1 MCRLVGEIVG
11 GRLGYGVGGK
21 EVGLGVGIGL
31 MGDSVGDI
39 VGETDSQ
46 RLLSTCIT
54 VDSHAFVGSVS
65 DTMSHTIFSSG
76 GCAFPGC
83 GSSYIK

>member
-1 MCRLVGEIVG
+1 MCRLVGETVG
-11 GRLGYGVGGK
+11 GRLGYGEGYGVGFGVGMLVGGT
-21 EVGLGVGIGL
+21 
-31 MGDSVGDI
+31 VGDT
-39 VGETDSQ
+39 VGDTDSQ